1 MALCPTRGE
10 TALGVQAQEL
20 AKEVNTHLA
29 NLGPH
34 VQDWLQV
41 GGLPPRERPLPV
53 LQLREAR
60 PRLLSR
66 MAQQLQLLENGAY
79 LGVPREHWVA
89 GRNLSNDAAS
99 RPQVDLGAI
108 LLCSKHD
115 LRGPVPEGN
124 HIVGVGLEGQ
134 RKYPGEAKVADLQTV
149 PANEDVLGLEVTM
162 EDEVRV
168 ACMDPVE
175 ELLRIPRH
183 LLHGHGLASLAVS
196 LQDLVQVSLYV
207 LEDKLIA

>member
-134 RKYPGEAKVADLQTV
+134 REYPSEAKIADLQAV
-149 PANEDVLGLEVTM
+149 PADENVLGLKIAM

-168 ACMDPVE
+168 TRMDPIE
-175 ELLRIPRH
+175 KLLRVPRH
-183 LLHGHGLASLAVS
+183 LLHGHEVTGPAVA
-196 LQDLVQVSLYV
+196 LQHLVQVGLKV
-207 LEDKLIA
+207 LEDKLKA